1 MLIGMYGGQSSM
13 MNLWTAEGKRSKRSS
28 ALSNHLLSKRATCSH
43 GNDDKNYVQPMNKLN
58 EIEGL

>member
-1 MLIGMYGGQSSM
+1 M